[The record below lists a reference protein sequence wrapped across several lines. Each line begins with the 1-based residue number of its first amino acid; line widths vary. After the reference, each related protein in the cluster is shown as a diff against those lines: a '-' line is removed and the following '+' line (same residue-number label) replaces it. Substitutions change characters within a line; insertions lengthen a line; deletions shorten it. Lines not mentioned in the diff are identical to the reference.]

1 MSVDSFPPTT
11 PAPAEVP
18 PVTLREYYEG
28 RIQPGR
34 LFSRDGPEPVD
45 AHDQTR
51 LEALLADLSGVDSD
65 LRKTV
70 KLVSGRS
77 KLPRWLQLW
86 LKAAVERDIGCQL
99 DPAETSRGLGLRRLF
114 TRCQTALI
122 SKDAANRRRA
132 YNLLRLSL
140 VYVNSHSQ
148 LDPLALVDEATRLAI
163 GEGQTKLKGRELE
176 RGAVAMFLEV
186 TSPVKLKK
194 VLLSL
199 LFWIERAR
207 TARADVFTAEDK
219 AERLAAKVDELRQDL
234 AVARE
239 QIRTLEG
246 QAEDS
251 AKNVVSLSR
260 QLEVEHN
267 KRINRMREAKGR
279 VRRLF
284 DSGLAPRLRGAREA
298 LDGGPVALDV
308 ALERLD
314 RALELLEEERPWL
327 SSD

>member
-1 MSVDSFPPTT
+1 MPN
-11 PAPAEVP
+11 
-18 PVTLREYYEG
+18 
-28 RIQPGR
+28 
-34 LFSRDGPEPVD
+34 GP
-45 AHDQTR
+45 
-51 LEALLADLSGVDSD
+51 DLQ
-65 LRKTV
+65 
-70 KLVSGRS
+70 GRS
-77 KLPRWLQLW
+77 EP
-86 LKAAVERDIGCQL
+86 AA
-99 DPAETSRGLGLRRLF
+99 
-114 TRCQTALI
+114 
-122 SKDAANRRRA
+122 A

-140 VYVNSHSQ
+140 VYVNSLSQ